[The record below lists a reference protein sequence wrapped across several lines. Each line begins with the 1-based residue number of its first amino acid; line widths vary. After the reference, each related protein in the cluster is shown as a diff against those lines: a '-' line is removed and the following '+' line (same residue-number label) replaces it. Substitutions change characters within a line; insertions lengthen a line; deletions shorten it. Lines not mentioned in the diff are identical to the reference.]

1 MRRDCRVG
9 VRLICRSQR
18 DGTQLAGLPVRAGAP
33 LRAAAPGQASQLP
46 ADGIGSRAIRH
57 CGTAVVPQQLRPAP
71 NHRMAR
77 PTPWPRAG
85 TARRFG
91 HSFRNRLP
99 VRVDGRSL
107 RTPHTGSAGARR
119 AGSGRPAPPRPGT
132 PC

>member
-9 VRLICRSQR
+9 VRLICRSHR
-18 DGTQLAGLPVRAGAP
+18 DGTLLAGLPARAAAQV
-33 LRAAAPGQASQLP
+33 RAAAPGQAARSP
-46 ADGIGSRAIRH
+46 AERITSEAVRH
-57 CGTAVVPQQLRPAP
+57 GGTAAVPQQLRPAP